1 MPEGVI
7 DHVHV
12 LVHIR
17 LKISETYVWSKP
29 PWSVNSTFMKECAQ
43 HYKLS
48 SLLCRGDNSTLNPK
62 NCLIIVLKMMLTG
75 ETAWSWYRNSGNRSM
90 TLTQFE
96 NCTHSQCCCTRS
108 MSDGNQ
114 NGYQLFIKR
123 THLRL
128 CSSCGQFRTGLCSCV
143 IRVSGWACV

>member
-1 MPEGVI
+1 MKQTTLICQFYLYGGVCPTLQI
-7 DHVHV
+7 VF
-12 LVHIR
+12 
-17 LKISETYVWSKP
+17 
-29 PWSVNSTFMKECAQ
+29 STMQRRQLYIESQNLFNYCF
-43 HYKLS
+43 
-48 SLLCRGDNSTLNPK
+48 K
-62 NCLIIVLKMMLTG
+62 NVMLTG
-75 ETAWSWYRNSGNRSM
+75 ETAWSWYRNSKNQSM
-90 TLTQFE
+90 TSTQFK

-143 IRVSGWACV
+143 IRVSG